1 MKLIIHWKYTNLLI
15 DLLDL
20 FIFSKLNKGSIIQD
34 KYFSVNGDSWFI
46 LDNPP
51 NLSDIHDNEQ
61 KLSKN
66 SQWRGVNSK
75 SNIIIFVNQKYFLGI
90 KNIPI
95 GIKQNNICII
105 STIQLIGFI

>member
-34 KYFSVNGDSWFI
+34 KYFSVNGDSWFV

-51 NLSDIHDNEQ
+51 NLIDIHDNEQ

-66 SQWRGVNSK
+66 SQKDVEKKFSYKKILHDYNRIYNTVKDLQTW
-75 SNIIIFVNQKYFLGI
+75 F
-90 KNIPI
+90 KN
-95 GIKQNNICII
+95 
-105 STIQLIGFI
+105 